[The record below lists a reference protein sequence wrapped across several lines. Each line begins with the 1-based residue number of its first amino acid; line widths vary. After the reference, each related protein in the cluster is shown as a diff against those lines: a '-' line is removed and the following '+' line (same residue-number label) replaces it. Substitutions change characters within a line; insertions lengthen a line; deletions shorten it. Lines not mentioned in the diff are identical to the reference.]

1 MEKRREVDHQSL
13 RTHDQHVNCH
23 CLAAAQG
30 GPQQSSPPLAT
41 VLSIIPTYL
50 PMNGYVHMTMHE
62 IMQMLPD
69 VTVLYFWQHAYNQAN
84 DDRMS
89 SADTEEYMDM
99 PDLVDDIE

>member
-1 MEKRREVDHQSL
+1 
-13 RTHDQHVNCH
+13 
-23 CLAAAQG
+23 
-30 GPQQSSPPLAT
+30 
-41 VLSIIPTYL
+41 
-50 PMNGYVHMTMHE
+50 MTMHE

-69 VTVLYFWQHAYNQAN
+69 VTVLYFWQNAYNQAN